1 MPSVVITG
9 WQWDEGNLAELAC
22 HGLSRR
28 IVIEVAHEDP
38 KFRRN
43 RRGRAATHQM
53 IGPDYGMRMWTVCI
67 VAVFG
72 HMGLWRAITG
82 WSADPEDVDW
92 YGKW

>member
-1 MPSVVITG
+1 
-9 WQWDEGNLAELAC
+9 
-22 HGLSRR
+22 
-28 IVIEVAHEDP
+28 
-38 KFRRN
+38 
-43 RRGRAATHQM
+43 M

>member
-1 MPSVVITG
+1 MPPVLITS
-9 WQWDEGNLAELAC
+9 WQWDEGNLGELAR

-28 IVIEVAHEDP
+28 IVLEVAHEHP

-53 IGPDYGMRMWTVCI
+53 IGPDYAMCMWTICI
-67 VAVFG
+67 AAVSS
-72 HMGLWRAITG
+72 HVGLWRAITG